1 MALLEYLLL
10 MAIRLSTSKSN
21 KYIMCPIRKNMKV
34 VLIVLVLPNCT
45 REQTTG
51 DILCVQPEE
60 IESFGVID
68 RPLSME

>member
-1 MALLEYLLL
+1 
-10 MAIRLSTSKSN
+10 
-21 KYIMCPIRKNMKV
+21 MKV

-68 RPLSME
+68 RPLSMEWLKSILTLAQATDGSTAANIY